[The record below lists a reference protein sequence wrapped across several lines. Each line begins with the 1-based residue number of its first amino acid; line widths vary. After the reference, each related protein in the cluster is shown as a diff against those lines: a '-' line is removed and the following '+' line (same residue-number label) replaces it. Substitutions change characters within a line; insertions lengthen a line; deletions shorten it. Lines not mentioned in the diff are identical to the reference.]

1 MGAHTRKRFVCSAAL
16 LPRNVGQVRRVY
28 PRSYLRSLE
37 KPQSTRISG
46 RMFAAYRPCLPTRA
60 KQAPTGEGWL
70 HEIKHD
76 GFRIIA
82 VLSDG
87 RVRLF
92 TKLRIPTIPISRSSD
107 RDQCGAVA

>member
-1 MGAHTRKRFVCSAAL
+1 MTAAY
-16 LPRNVGQVRRVY
+16 NY
-28 PRSYLRSLE
+28 SLE
-37 KPQSTRISG
+37 KPQSTLICR

-76 GFRIIA
+76 SFRIIA
-82 VLSDG
+82 VWSEG

-92 TKLRIPTIPISRSSD
+92 TKQGYDWSKRYPLVVE
-107 RDQCGAVA
+107 AL